1 MYKRQGEDTQ
11 NGGITTLCK
20 GLINCH
26 DGYTDSFHGTNAAS
40 AMVTGVVALMLEANS
55 ELTWRDIKYILAK
68 TAVQNDEYDT
78 RWIQNSAGYKF
89 NNAYGFGALNA
100 NTAVDMAKVY
110 KKNTLGQIYKVEP
123 SHNDSETKSIIQLK
137 AADGVRIEA
146 VRIKIKLNLNLEA
159 RSSEKI
165 FIAREAIGDE
175 QLVSFENSTTSCHNT
190 EGIILDICDP
200 NVSKVAINN
209 YLLSDLTFHLE
220 SPNKTQSI
228 FISPY
233 AIEKLTDENELE
245 FSTNAFFGELAEG
258 EWTIKLSYGKHF
270 FHGIDI
276 LLEDVDLQVYGT
288 KTDISKNTNP

>member
-1 MYKRQGEDTQ
+1 
-11 NGGITTLCK
+11 
-20 GLINCH
+20 
-26 DGYTDSFHGTNAAS
+26 
-40 AMVTGVVALMLEANS
+40 MVAGVVALMLEANS

-175 QLVSFENSTTSCHNT
+175 QLVSFENSTTSCHNA

-209 YLLSDLTFHLE
+209 YCLLYTSPSPRDGLLSRMP
-220 SPNKTQSI
+220 SS
-228 FISPY
+228 
-233 AIEKLTDENELE
+233 A
-245 FSTNAFFGELAEG
+245 
-258 EWTIKLSYGKHF
+258 
-270 FHGIDI
+270 
-276 LLEDVDLQVYGT
+276 
-288 KTDISKNTNP
+288 